1 MNASLTR
8 KMGNSNERISY
19 LYVGL
24 GCGADVFFAG
34 GHIEGLEPLGELL
47 LGGLVAE
54 GRDDDHLLAVL
65 PVDGRGHAVVGCE
78 LERVHY
84 AQHLRK

>member
-1 MNASLTR
+1 MNALLT
-8 KMGNSNERISY
+8 

-24 GCGADVFFAG
+24 GCGANVLLAG

-47 LGGLVAE
+47 LGRLVTE

-78 LERVHY
+78 LERVY
-84 AQHLRK
+84 DAQHLRK